1 MVCWLNER
9 CYGEKCRL
17 GLLQSVF
24 LSSIN
29 SGPMKEP
36 YKESIQL
43 ILSLF
48 YVAFVIAGISG
59 ISYGLFRPGGWVSGW
74 LGSVWSMEFH
84 FLVMAIPV
92 FVISIVVVKKWLNGL
107 FASNKGDTLVNILM
121 GILLLAGMYFLGNY
135 FFF

>member
-1 MVCWLNER
+1 M
-9 CYGEKCRL
+9 
-17 GLLQSVF
+17 QFIF

-29 SGPMKEP
+29 SGPMKES
-36 YKESIQL
+36 YKGSFQL

-59 ISYGLFRPGGWVSGW
+59 ISYSLFRPGGWVSGW
-74 LGSVWSMEFH
+74 LGSVWSMESH

-92 FVISIVVVKKWLNGL
+92 FVISIVVVKKWLSGL
-107 FASNKGDTLVNILM
+107 FVSSKGDTLVNILM
-121 GILLLAGMYFLGNY
+121 GILLLAGMYFLGDY